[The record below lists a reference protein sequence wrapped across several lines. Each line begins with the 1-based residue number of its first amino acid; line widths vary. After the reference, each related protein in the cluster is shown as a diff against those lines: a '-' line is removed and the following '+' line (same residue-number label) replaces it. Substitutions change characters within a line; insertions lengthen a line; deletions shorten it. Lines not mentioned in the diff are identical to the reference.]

1 MSELFSSGR
10 IADIVLAVLVLEG
23 AALAVLGRRGPR
35 VPPLGA
41 ALPFLVAGGFFALAL
56 RGALVGAR
64 WEWIAAALL
73 GALGAHLA
81 DLARR

>member
-1 MSELFSSGR
+1 MSQLFASGR
-10 IADIVLAVLVLEG
+10 IADLVLLVLVLEG
-23 AALAVLGRRGPR
+23 LALAVLGARGRR

-41 ALPFLVAGGFFALAL
+41 VLPFLVAGGFFALAL
-56 RGALVGAR
+56 RGALVGAA
-64 WEWIAAALL
+64 WPWIAAALL